1 MLANIAFHAFSIG
14 IFNLDLWKPT
24 GSNDYVLH
32 YTQRITAG
40 HVGVN
45 IVPVTSTV
53 LVKPGLILG
62 SHAINDI
69 LYQGISYVEN
79 AQYPVKRF
87 ERPSDSVW
95 KQGVLHISHLTP
107 VAGVQR
113 FLSLGVQILPATC
126 IQGKYNK
133 RS

>member
-1 MLANIAFHAFSIG
+1 MLVNITFHAFPIG
-14 IFNLDLWKPT
+14 TFNLDLWKPT

-32 YTQRITAG
+32 YTQRITAA

-45 IVPVTSTV
+45 IVPVRTTV
-53 LVKPGLILG
+53 LVEPGLILG
-62 SHAINDI
+62 SHAISDTLN
-69 LYQGISYVEN
+69 QGFSMIEN

-107 VAGVQR
+107 VSGVQR
-113 FLSLGVQILPATC
+113 LLSLGVQIIPATC